1 MKGTHR
7 GRPSK
12 QLLTKSLVWSEIC
25 INLLSPNKCDSYKLL
40 FHRPHQSSQYDAF
53 PSQARDPCF
62 TRFAK
67 MRRNTVTYWHEADIA
82 NRETFCFLRLNDAF
96 RKTFLQ
102 AAKKKSRKLTDHGKQ
117 LLPRA
122 LISNL
127 IVFYDTERIMGWG
140 RGGGGEMAEKD
151 VNSIIKTSFFVY
163 CSLLGDFCT
172 KSIIRKNKKDW
183 SRTEQA

>member
-12 QLLTKSLVWSEIC
+12 QLLTKSLAWSVIC

-62 TRFAK
+62 TRLAK

-82 NRETFCFLRLNDAF
+82 NRETCSFLRLNDAF
-96 RKTFLQ
+96 RKNVPAGGQ
-102 AAKKKSRKLTDHGKQ
+102 KPRDHGDHGKQ
-117 LLPRA
+117 LRPRA

-127 IVFYDTERIMGWG
+127 IVFYDMERIMGWG
-140 RGGGGEMAEKD
+140 RGVGWASEKD
-151 VNSIIKTSFFVY
+151 VNSIRKTSFLSTAAF
-163 CSLLGDFCT
+163 
-172 KSIIRKNKKDW
+172 
-183 SRTEQA
+183 